1 MSLTVVETHYF
12 VKTAEDI
19 WGDEELQDIVA
30 WFPSHFESG
39 DVIKDCG
46 GLRKIR
52 TPVAGI
58 GKRGGARVIYFVKR
72 ADGEIWLLAAY
83 KKSVADSL
91 PKATL
96 KKLKELL
103 E

>member
-12 VKTAEDI
+12 VRTAEDI
-19 WGDEELQDIVA
+19 WDDEELQDIVA
-30 WFPSHFESG
+30 WFPSHYESG
-39 DVIKDCG
+39 DVMRDCG

-52 TPVAGI
+52 APIAGR
-58 GKRGGARVIYFVKR
+58 GKSGGARVIYFVKR

-83 KKSVADSL
+83 KKSVADTL
-91 PKATL
+91 PKAIL